1 MVENKNFEPVIVG
14 FFCNWCTSAAA
25 DLAGTS
31 RLKYPPNIRP
41 IRVMCSGTVDPV
53 YVLRAML
60 EGADAVIIGG
70 CHPGD
75 CHYVNGNYRAERRF
89 ALLRFMLKQLG
100 VEPERVRVEWV
111 SSSEGERFARIVR
124 EFVEELRVLGP
135 SPLKRFLG
143 DGEPGTR

>member
-1 MVENKNFEPVIVG
+1 MEGSVYEPVIVA
-14 FFCNWCTSAAA
+14 FLCNWCSYGGA
-25 DLAGTS
+25 DLAGMS
-31 RLKYPPNIRP
+31 RIEYPANIRV
-41 IRVMCSGTVDPV
+41 IRVMCSSRVDPV
-53 YVLRAML
+53 HVLYALRM
-60 EGADAVIIGG
+60 GADGVLVSG

>member
-75 CHYVNGNYRAERRF
+75 CHYINGNYKLRRRIAILKTIFKTLGLDERRIR
-89 ALLRFMLKQLG
+89 L
-100 VEPERVRVEWV
+100 EWI
-111 SSSEGERFARIVR
+111 SAAEGNKFARIMK
-124 EFVEELRVLGP
+124 EYTEEVKEMGP
-135 SPLKRFLG
+135 SPLKNAEIVG
-143 DGEPGTR
+143 DVK